1 MKIIIICFII
11 SSLFIQ
17 SCGKPQCKNE
27 FTKDIDSNFLLYFG
41 KYKPNNWWVYENAT
55 KSKRDSIFI
64 DESVIKFYDLP
75 QPNNT
80 AATDCERTISGKL
93 TFTAFGNIP
102 EKFDDNFKISSSELL
117 INGADIMLTLSDDK
131 KNIVNK
137 LGSLTKIDSF
147 YLLPNK
153 LYLNIWKIEN
163 NSFDNNRSIYV
174 APNVGIIRFE
184 SKTDTFI
191 LSQFKIN

>member
-1 MKIIIICFII
+1 MKQSIFYLIIGIF
-11 SSLFIQ
+11 FIQ
-17 SCGKPQCKNE
+17 SCGKPQCENE

-41 KYKPNNWWVYENAT
+41 KYQPNNLWIYENI
-55 KSKRDSIFI
+55 KKNRFDSIFI
-64 DESVIKFYDLP
+64 DESIIKFYDLP

-93 TFTAFGNIP
+93 TFSAFGDSP
-102 EKFDDNFKISSSELL
+102 KKFDDNFKISSSELY
-117 INGADIMLTLSDDK
+117 INGADITLSLSFDK
-131 KNIVNK
+131 KSVINK

-147 YLLPNK
+147 YLFPNK

-163 NSFDNNRSIYV
+163 NSFDNNRNIYV
-174 APNVGIIRFE
+174 APNLGIIRFE

>member
-64 DESVIKFYDLP
+64 DESVIKFYHLP

-102 EKFDDNFKISSSELL
+102 EKFDDNFKISSCVF
-117 INGADIMLTLSDDK
+117 GATMY
-131 KNIVNK
+131 
-137 LGSLTKIDSF
+137 G
-147 YLLPNK
+147 
-153 LYLNIWKIEN
+153 
-163 NSFDNNRSIYV
+163 FDQEAWFSIKR
-174 APNVGIIRFE
+174 I
-184 SKTDTFI
+184 S
-191 LSQFKIN
+191 